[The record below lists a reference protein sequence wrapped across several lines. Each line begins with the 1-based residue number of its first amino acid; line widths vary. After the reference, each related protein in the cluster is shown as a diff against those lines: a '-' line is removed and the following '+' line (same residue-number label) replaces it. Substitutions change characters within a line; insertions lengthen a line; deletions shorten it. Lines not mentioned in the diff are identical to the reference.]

1 MQMMSKINVWVS
13 GGLGVLGLGVLA
25 AWCYGL
31 AAEPAWTPIDD
42 RLGAPLTAALV
53 LLGPWGVGLLLAGL
67 PWPRRGGPSAWL
79 VRLSSGVLVA
89 CAVAVGAAQV
99 GGFVGRRTGTCT
111 ELCGLGAPV
120 VTVLAGSVA
129 TGAAVVL
136 AVSGLILHRRRPAP
150 TLPS

>member
-1 MQMMSKINVWVS
+1 MMSKINVWVG
-13 GGLGVLGLGVLA
+13 GGLGVVGLGVLA

-31 AAEPAWTPIDD
+31 AAEPTWAPVDD
-42 RLGAPLTAALV
+42 RLSTPLTTALV
-53 LLGPWGVGLLLAGL
+53 LLGPGGVGLLLAGV
-67 PWPRRGGPSAWL
+67 PWPRSGGLSAWL

-120 VTVLAGSVA
+120 VTVIAALVA
-129 TGAAVVL
+129 AAAAVVL
-136 AVSGLILHRRRPAP
+136 AVSGLVLRRRRPAP